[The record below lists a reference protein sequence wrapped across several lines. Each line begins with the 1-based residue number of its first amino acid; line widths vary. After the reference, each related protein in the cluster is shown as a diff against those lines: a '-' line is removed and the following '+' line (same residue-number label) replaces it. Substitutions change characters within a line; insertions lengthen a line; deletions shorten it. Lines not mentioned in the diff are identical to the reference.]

1 MSAVVEPAAAAPV
14 VWNGPGVY
22 ALPTDEYHAD
32 ELVPGGSLSST
43 GARRLLPPSCPAI
56 FAYEREHGQP
66 DKRTYD
72 IGHAVHDAMLGG
84 GPEIVSVPADNW
96 LTKAAKAQRDEIRA
110 RGAVPLLAEEYE
122 TVQTIAR
129 TVLEHP
135 IAGRLFQPGTGT
147 PEASLYA
154 RDEQTGV
161 MMRGRLDWLPEPV
174 QGRRFII
181 PDLKSAKS
189 AEPSEFMKSVASYG
203 YFAQADW
210 YCSLVRTLGIAEAPV
225 FVFVVVEKTPPYV
238 VSVIQPDITA
248 MRIGALRNRQA
259 LDLYAKCEAE
269 GRWPGYVE
277 DVALGVLPYWF
288 EKQYESELS

>member
-1 MSAVVEPAAAAPV
+1 MSAATVEAN

-22 ALPTDEYHAD
+22 ELANDVYHAD
-32 ELVPGGSLSST
+32 ELVPGGSLSSS

-56 FAYEREHGQP
+56 FKWERDNGRP

-72 IGHAVHDAMLGG
+72 IGHAVHDAVLGG
-84 GPEIVSVPADNW
+84 GPEIVGVDVENW
-96 LTKAAKAQRDEIRA
+96 LTKAAKEQRDEIRA
-110 RGAVPLLAEEYE
+110 RGAVPLLTAEYE

-154 RDEQTGV
+154 PDEVSGV
-161 MMRGRLDWLPEPV
+161 MRRGRLDWLPAAVE
-174 QGRRFII
+174 GRRFII

-189 AEPSEFMKSVASYG
+189 AEPTEFMKSVANYG

-210 YCSLVRTLGIAEAPV
+210 YCSLVRSLGIAEAPV
-225 FVFVVVEKTPPYV
+225 FVFVVIEKTPPYV

-248 MRIGALRNRQA
+248 MRIGAMRNRQA
-259 LDLYAKCEAE
+259 IDLYAHCEAE
-269 GRWPGYVE
+269 GQWPGYVQ

-288 EKQYESELS
+288 ERQFEGDLAS